1 MNFKSSYLAFC
12 SLIAAGMLLISA
24 SAFAGADVPSH
35 PPVKD
40 CRWMKLADESV
51 GLAAWVQQCDFGFR
65 KIDFVFQDKT
75 LAIRYSDGGGKPDP
89 VIDVIDLLSGETVE
103 AGLKRFFAAH
113 TEPNLAKRC
122 VLKAYRGA
130 KRPTGAKLYSF
141 VPDTAYRKELQ
152 AKANPDEVAEP
163 PCGDWGDGP
172 EGVEY
177 FEVWP
182 QSAVRKV
189 LYVREGQ
196 DEPLFDA
203 VTLQLIAPQHA
214 NARHNK

>member
-1 MNFKSSYLAFC
+1 MNFNLSCLAFLRLMVV
-12 SLIAAGMLLISA
+12 SLLLMST
-24 SAFAGADVPSH
+24 SAFADKGAPSR
-35 PPVKD
+35 PPVKG
-40 CRWMKLADESV
+40 CQWMKLADESV

-89 VIDVIDLLSGETVE
+89 VIDVVDLLSGETVE

-122 VLKAYRGA
+122 VLTVYRGA
-130 KRPTGAKLYSF
+130 KRPTDAKLYSF
-141 VPDTAYRKELQ
+141 VTDAAYRKELQ
-152 AKANPDEVAEP
+152 AKANPDEIAEP

-172 EGVEY
+172 DGVEY
-177 FEVWP
+177 FEAWP
-182 QSAVRKV
+182 KGAVRKV

-203 VTLQLIAPQHA
+203 MTMQLIAPQYA
-214 NARHNK
+214 KKPQDK